1 MSIEKVFANFSTTPY
16 LFIGS
21 GLSLRYYG
29 LPNWNG
35 LLEEFCSRISDNELT
50 YTKLKIETDSNYPK
64 IGERISEEFNKR
76 WFDDASIK
84 SNSLIVKKQVV
95 EELCSPFKAEVAL
108 FIKNRNTLKKEYDQ
122 EIEILTRVLSN
133 HVSGVLTTNYDKLIE
148 SIAPK
153 YKVYSSQEELITA
166 QLYGIGELYK
176 IHGDVDNPGTMVLTE
191 KDYEQFEKKYKYLAA
206 KLLTIFSEFPI
217 VFLGYS
223 ISDNNIRKILQE
235 MAVCYPKEH
244 LASMASRIV
253 FISYKKD
260 VSFNSYVENR
270 NFGDCYV
277 PMTVVETNN
286 FLEVYSELEKKK
298 TGFPIY
304 ILRKFQQ
311 EIYNYVL
318 TGKSS
323 KMCEIGP
330 YDESL
335 SEDAIVFSIGVK
347 NVINGLVGVEIS
359 DWYKDVLCD
368 KFTDY
373 PSEVYLKE
381 VYSRLSKND
390 DKLPVFK
397 LLSRTQVGFDSN
409 SIRIPGDFESLL
421 IAKRKLPK
429 KYNERSIKC
438 IEENSKSIKKSTE
451 FMYISYLKEAEYD
464 VSELKDYLMRHLS
477 MDESYIKCANFKRLI
492 RIYDW
497 LKYRSV
503 YLKQLNMDHDK

>member
-1 MSIEKVFANFSTTPY
+1 MSIEKVFSNFSTTPY

-50 YTKLKIETDSNYPK
+50 YTKLKIETGSNYPE

-76 WFDDASIK
+76 WFDDDSIK

-217 VFLGYS
+217 VFWVTLYQIIIYGKYCKRWRFA
-223 ISDNNIRKILQE
+223 IQKNIWLQW
-235 MAVCYPKEH
+235 
-244 LASMASRIV
+244 
-253 FISYKKD
+253 
-260 VSFNSYVENR
+260 
-270 NFGDCYV
+270 
-277 PMTVVETNN
+277 
-286 FLEVYSELEKKK
+286 
-298 TGFPIY
+298 
-304 ILRKFQQ
+304 
-311 EIYNYVL
+311 
-318 TGKSS
+318 
-323 KMCEIGP
+323 
-330 YDESL
+330 
-335 SEDAIVFSIGVK
+335 
-347 NVINGLVGVEIS
+347 LVG
-359 DWYKDVLCD
+359 L
-368 KFTDY
+368 F
-373 PSEVYLKE
+373 L
-381 VYSRLSKND
+381 
-390 DKLPVFK
+390 
-397 LLSRTQVGFDSN
+397 
-409 SIRIPGDFESLL
+409 
-421 IAKRKLPK
+421 
-429 KYNERSIKC
+429 
-438 IEENSKSIKKSTE
+438 
-451 FMYISYLKEAEYD
+451 
-464 VSELKDYLMRHLS
+464 
-477 MDESYIKCANFKRLI
+477 
-492 RIYDW
+492 
-497 LKYRSV
+497 
-503 YLKQLNMDHDK
+503 